1 MPGLPGSVYS
11 NPAVFQRRGVLAAPV
26 SYWSATCETRR
37 LNCNGCGTSGW
48 KGMLVLDTA
57 YGLPI
62 TSACDIHDWMYAEG
76 QTTDDKGEADSL
88 FLHNLL
94 ALVESSAKASL
105 FARWIAPL
113 RRRRVLKY
121 YEAVALAGGPAFE
134 AARLIRPVNR
144 EQMQLLA
151 AKLVSRADWLESR
164 SFAQLNGDL
173 EREAADAIE
182 NMLEAMS

>member
-11 NPAVFQRRGVLAAPV
+11 NPAAFQRRGALSAPA
-26 SYWSATCETRR
+26 SYWSASCETRR

-48 KGMLVLDTA
+48 KGTLVPDTV

-62 TSACDIHDWMYAEG
+62 SEACNIHDWMYAEG
-76 QTTDDKGEADSL
+76 VTTDDKGEADSL

-94 ALVESSAKASL
+94 ALVESAAKASQ

-121 YEAVALAGGPAFE
+121 YEAVALAGGPAFD
-134 AARLIRPVNR
+134 AARLVKPVNR
-144 EQMQLLA
+144 VAMQQLA
-151 AKLVSRADWLESR
+151 ERLRRRADWLDDR
-164 SFAQLNGDL
+164 NYCGFKGDF

-182 NMLEAMS
+182 MLLKAVP